1 MRSCRPAVPGAEGPA
16 GEAAVGVCSLVQ
28 CRFCVVSVLPQRGG
42 QCAREAGC
50 ELGWRVRGGT
60 GGVGTCAGLPCALPL
75 HGRVRPCARVTKPL
89 SCPFSAGRR
98 STAPWTR
105 APRPRAG
112 RRSPTATRSW
122 ACTTPKMTF
131 LSERQVGAGAA
142 AGGEGV
148 PHGEGNLYGD
158 EAHCVLGG
166 LSGAHLRLTSA
177 VPSQTRRISVLDTSR
192 APRALALS
200 PAVMV

>member
-1 MRSCRPAVPGAEGPA
+1 MQSPGAGTTGMRSCRPAVPGAEGPA

-28 CRFCVVSVLPQRGG
+28 CWFCVVSVLPQRGG
-42 QCAREAGC
+42 QSAQEAGC
-50 ELGWRVRGGT
+50 ELGWRVRGRT
-60 GGVGTCAGLPCALPL
+60 GVVGTCAGLPCALPL
-75 HGRVRPCARVTKPL
+75 HGHVCPCVRVTKTL

-148 PHGEGNLYGD
+148 PGGEGNLYEEG
-158 EAHCVLGG
+158 AHRVLGG
-166 LSGAHLRLTSA
+166 PSGAHLRLRQQF
-177 VPSQTRRISVLDTSR
+177 PHG
-192 APRALALS
+192 PEG
-200 PAVMV
+200 